1 MDIKDLVK
9 LVDAGFT
16 PAQIEKLIGEKPES
30 SAEPEPQEAPAEQPK
45 PAPAVQPAPAPAPVK
60 QPDPEPEPAP
70 KPIQVSSN
78 EALLKELKEL
88 RLAIQAGNI
97 NQGGPGPKQE
107 SVEDVLAS
115 IIAP

>member
-16 PAQIEKLIGEKPES
+16 PAQIEKLVNEKPED
-30 SAEPEPQEAPAEQPK
+30 SAPAEPQEAKAETDPAPAQASAEQPAL
-45 PAPAVQPAPAPAPVK
+45 APAAQ
-60 QPDPEPEPAP
+60 
-70 KPIQVSSN
+70 PIQVSSN
-78 EALLKELKEL
+78 EALLRELKEL
-88 RLAIQAGNI
+88 RLAIQAGAI

>member
-16 PAQIEKLIGEKPES
+16 PAQIEKLIEEKPES
-30 SAEPEPQEAPAEQPK
+30 SVQPEPQEAPAEQPK
-45 PAPAVQPAPAPAPVK
+45 PAPAVQPAPAPAP
-60 QPDPEPEPAP
+60 QPDPEPAP

-97 NQGGPGPKQE
+97 NQSGPGPKQE
-107 SVEDVLAS
+107 SVEEVLAS

>member
-16 PAQIEKLIGEKPES
+16 PAQIEKLIEEKPES
-30 SAEPEPQEAPAEQPK
+30 SGQPEPQEEPAEQPK
-45 PAPAVQPAPAPAPVK
+45 PAPAVQPAPAPAP
-60 QPDPEPEPAP
+60 QPDPEPAP

-107 SVEDVLAS
+107 TVEEVLAS

>member
-30 SAEPEPQEAPAEQPK
+30 TEEPVPQEAPAEQPK
-45 PAPAVQPAPAPAPVK
+45 PAPAVQPAPAK
-60 QPDPEPEPAP
+60 QPDPEPEPAS

-107 SVEDVLAS
+107 SVEEVLAS